1 MKLCVRAC
9 ILFLAGGLAL
19 LAGCSGEAQAPPTAT
34 PPPVVI
40 APVTQETIQIYGEYV
55 GQTESPRDIELRA
68 RVEGFLNNITF
79 KEGSLVNKGDLLFV
93 IDPRQ
98 YLADYHRAKA
108 KFARDKAALL
118 KARQDAKRFRSLHDK
133 DAVSTSR
140 LELATTNAL
149 IAEAE
154 VDGDLQLLKQA
165 KLNLSFTK
173 IYAPLSGRIGRA
185 KVKIGALVGK
195 GKPTLLATISQIDP
209 MYVNISISER
219 EALIAEKETRKREE
233 GKKGKEMKD
242 RLTLILAD
250 DSVYPYGGKLNFIDR
265 KVDQRTSTLPVR
277 LEFPNPDDLLRPGQF
292 ARIRAVLEER
302 EDALLVPQ
310 RAIQEGMEGQSV
322 FVVDADNTVE
332 MRRVVTGPR
341 HGSQW
346 VIEQGLNPGEQVII
360 EGIQKVRPGITVEP
374 TTKSPPAEVMTSTP
388 TNTLGSG
395 KGLDKSPES

>member
-1 MKLCVRAC
+1 
-9 ILFLAGGLAL
+9 
-19 LAGCSGEAQAPPTAT
+19 
-34 PPPVVI
+34 
-40 APVTQETIQIYGEYV
+40 
-55 GQTESPRDIELRA
+55 
-68 RVEGFLNNITF
+68 
-79 KEGSLVNKGDLLFV
+79 
-93 IDPRQ
+93 
-98 YLADYHRAKA
+98 
-108 KFARDKAALL
+108 
-118 KARQDAKRFRSLHDK
+118 
-133 DAVSTSR
+133 
-140 LELATTNAL
+140 
-149 IAEAE
+149 
-154 VDGDLQLLKQA
+154 
-165 KLNLSFTK
+165 
-173 IYAPLSGRIGRA
+173 
-185 KVKIGALVGK
+185 
-195 GKPTLLATISQIDP
+195 

-219 EALIAEKETRKREE
+219 EALIAEKETKKREE
-233 GKKGKEMKD
+233 GKKGKERKD

>member
-9 ILFLAGGLAL
+9 ILFLAGSLAL
-19 LAGCSGEAQAPPTAT
+19 LAGCSGEAQSPTAT

-140 LELATTNAL
+140 LELATTHAL
-149 IAEAE
+149 EAEAE
-154 VDGDLQLLKQA
+154 VDGDIQVLKQA
-165 KLNLSFTK
+165 KLNLSYTT

-209 MYVNISISER
+209 IYVNISISER
-219 EALIAEKETRKREE
+219 EALIAQKETRKREE
-233 GKKGKEMKD
+233 GNTRKGEGRT
-242 RLTLILAD
+242 RL
-250 DSVYPYGGKLNFIDR
+250 
-265 KVDQRTSTLPVR
+265 
-277 LEFPNPDDLLRPGQF
+277 
-292 ARIRAVLEER
+292 
-302 EDALLVPQ
+302 
-310 RAIQEGMEGQSV
+310 
-322 FVVDADNTVE
+322 
-332 MRRVVTGPR
+332 RRR
-341 HGSQW
+341 
-346 VIEQGLNPGEQVII
+346 
-360 EGIQKVRPGITVEP
+360 RR
-374 TTKSPPAEVMTSTP
+374 
-388 TNTLGSG
+388 
-395 KGLDKSPES
+395 